1 MNSGG
6 TKGIALGLK
15 LTLMVAVIITCSCKS
30 YIRNPF
36 YDIDHVSFSR
46 KKAAD
51 NISTH
56 RIIPSQAI
64 THKKSLS
71 LQDCRDLA
79 LSRNLKIQAARVNE
93 LTKAALRE
101 SQIKKTLPHLI
112 FNAELNERD
121 NYAYTFSDVLGLE
134 GLNPSPSTTGTGVTN
149 YSTGRERNTWRY
161 KVELNWSPNDAILA
175 YFLAKNGQNERLR
188 AHYQTVRVAQKLIGS
203 VEAAFF
209 RLLGLQ
215 KRLSLAKKMAALRSE
230 VLDEITHL
238 TNKKLKSAED
248 YHRAKRESIRAE
260 RLLNAI
266 QGELQRQ
273 REILAGAMGVSPHCD
288 PLGGFSVCGGL
299 APPKFKDCIPSMEMM
314 AVKNRPE
321 SYVAGLNLITSMN
334 DIKRSLVKLFPKLN
348 AFWRFNRDKDRFLYN
363 KDWKE
368 VGLNINFDLTELW
381 SEMDERRAA
390 EMETMKDDRETGVT
404 AITIASQVRNAAI
417 LYTSSLKDLKSA
429 RASMANSRKFYKD
442 RLVRSR
448 VEDISELD
456 MKIAEADL
464 IEEEMAWNN
473 SLAEANARLAE
484 LNEAMGVNYQEPLPW
499 D

>member
-1 MNSGG
+1 MNSGA
-6 TKGIALGLK
+6 KKVIALGLR
-15 LTLMVAVIITCSCKS
+15 LALAFIVIASCSCGS

-36 YDIDHVSFSR
+36 YRIDHVSLSR

-56 RIIPSQAI
+56 RIIPSEAI
-64 THKKSLS
+64 THKKSLT
-71 LQDCRDLA
+71 LQECRNLA

-112 FNAELNERD
+112 FNAELSERD
-121 NYAYTFSDVLGLE
+121 NYAYTFSDVLGFE
-134 GLNPSPSTTGTGVTN
+134 GLTPSPSNFGAGVTN
-149 YSTGRERNTWRY
+149 YSVGSERNTWRY
-161 KVELNWSPNDAILA
+161 KLELNWSPNDAILA

-188 AHYQTVRVAQKLIGS
+188 AHYQKVRVAQKLIGS

-215 KRLSLAKKMAALRSE
+215 KRLLLAQKMAALRSE
-230 VLDEITHL
+230 VLDEISNL
-238 TNKKLKSAED
+238 TKNKLKSAED
-248 YHRAKRESIRAE
+248 YHRAKQASIRAE
-260 RLLNAI
+260 RILNAI
-266 QGELQRQ
+266 ESELQRQ
-273 REILAGAMGVSPHCD
+273 REILAAAMGISPHCD

-299 APPKFKDCIPSMEMM
+299 STPKFKECIPSMEMI

-348 AFWRFNRDKDRFLYN
+348 AFWRFNRDKNRYLYN

-381 SEMDERRAA
+381 SEMDEHSAA
-390 EMETMKDDRETGVT
+390 KTETIKNDRETGVT

-417 LYTSSLKDLKSA
+417 RYTASLKDLKSA
-429 RASMANSRKFYKD
+429 RSSLANSKKFYKD
-442 RLVRSR
+442 RVIKSN
-448 VEDISELD
+448 VEDISDLD
-456 MKIAEADL
+456 MKTAEADL
-464 IEEEMAWNN
+464 IEEQMAWNN

-484 LNEAMGVNYQEPLPW
+484 LNEAMGVNYQEALPC